1 VTKFESSVSSAASAQ
16 SEFEKCWRDPNAT
29 QFELPVADVNN
40 LLSERYIM
48 SPHINLTR
56 TMIWDMECKKALDP
70 VKYVPYVVS
79 QAGIWSRSQLSDG
92 CDHFV
97 RWSIQK
103 AWVNERQGRII
114 ESIFIDHS
122 SQRIVFLGVSET
134 TSEDGQI
141 ISAAHYQPLV
151 HVEHSAGG
159 SEENP
164 QHIWRIVILTS
175 NKDDRYIQ
183 PFKDMV
189 AAGLLPGYLE
199 IYLKRDLNVEL
210 TLR

>member
-1 VTKFESSVSSAASAQ
+1 MTKFEGSVSSAASAR

-29 QFELPVADVNN
+29 QFELPVADVNK

-48 SPHINLTR
+48 RPHIKLTR
-56 TMIWDMECKKALDP
+56 AMIWDMECKKALDP
-70 VKYVPYVVS
+70 VTYVPYVVA

-103 AWVNERQGRII
+103 AWINEQQGRVI
-114 ESIFIDHS
+114 ES
-122 SQRIVFLGVSET
+122 
-134 TSEDGQI
+134 
-141 ISAAHYQPLV
+141 LV

-159 SEENP
+159 SEDNP
-164 QHIWRIVILTS
+164 QRIWGIVILTG
-175 NKDDRYIQ
+175 NKHDRYIQ
-183 PFKDMV
+183 PFKGMV

-199 IYLKRDLNVEL
+199 IYLRRDLNVEL

>member
-1 VTKFESSVSSAASAQ
+1 VTKYESSMPSAASAQ

-29 QFELPVADVNN
+29 RFELPAADINE

-48 SPHINLTR
+48 RPHINLTR
-56 TMIWDMECKKALDP
+56 AMIWDMECKKALDP
-70 VKYVPYVVS
+70 VTYVPYVVS
-79 QAGIWSRSQLSDG
+79 QAGFWGRRRLSDG
-92 CDHFV
+92 CDHFM

-103 AWVNERQGRII
+103 AWINEQQGRVI

-122 SQRIVFLGVSET
+122 SQRIIFLGMSET
-134 TSEDGQI
+134 TSEDGQTMT
-141 ISAAHYQPLV
+141 AADYQPLV

-159 SEENP
+159 SERNP
-164 QHIWRIVILTS
+164 QHIWRIVVLTGS
-175 NKDDRYIQ
+175 RDDRYIQ

-199 IYLKRDLNVEL
+199 IYLRRDLNLAL